1 MRRIFL
7 SVFAVPAMLVFGPGA
22 VWASEPVQQHNSNA
36 VWFENWGSLSNATL
50 KIVAPNG
57 QMTELFAASGTPVFQ
72 LNGADA
78 LDGIYTYE
86 LSAATTEQVKI
97 ANPINNGRGTAAKDS
112 VAKSYQTTGSFTVAR
127 GVIITPEEVSE
138 DDTN

>member
-1 MRRIFL
+1 MRRFFL
-7 SVFAVPAMLVFGPGA
+7 FVLTVPAMLTLGVTA
-22 VWASEPVQQHNSNA
+22 AWASDPVQQHNSNA
-36 VWFENWGSLSNATL
+36 VWFENWGNLNNATL

-57 QMTELFAASGTPVFQ
+57 EMTELFASSGTPVFQ
-72 LNGADA
+72 LSGADVQ
-78 LDGIYTYE
+78 DGIYTYE

-97 ANPINNGRGTAAKDS
+97 VNPIDNGRGTAAKDS

-127 GVIITPEEVSE
+127 GVIITPETVSE